1 MFSIVLVCLGVFQEY
16 IMTNIAQL
24 VKLGHTKIYVL
35 TNTHLIPLFEPFA
48 ELITLISA
56 ESLDDIFNFSE
67 RSAHDKEWR
76 DGFWHYT
83 SERFFTLHSFMA
95 KHDVRNVIHIEN
107 DVLLYY
113 NCDETLAEPLNNS
126 RRIHIPFDSYTRNIA
141 SIVYIPDA
149 STLGQVLEHYD
160 YGKNDMYNFS
170 EIRKKTNLID
180 QFPIFME
187 DIQSS
192 EDKGLNAL
200 ESASALGSAA
210 VNTDALESA
219 AVNTDALESAAV
231 NTDALESAS
240 VNTDALESAA
250 VNTDALGSASAL
262 ERAFV
267 SHGWSRFGGY
277 IFDAAAIGQFIGGVD
292 PRNCPNDSRGFI
304 NETCV
309 IKYNN
314 EGTILWKNCDGFLK
328 PFLQTREAHEIP
340 IFNLHIHSKE
350 LTLYV

>member
-35 TNTHLIPLFEPFA
+35 TNTYFIPLFEPFA
-48 ELITLISA
+48 ELITLVSA
-56 ESLDDIFNFSE
+56 ESLDDVFNFSAK
-67 RSAHDKEWR
+67 SAQDKEWR

-83 SERFFTLHSFMA
+83 SARFFTLHSFMA
-95 KHDVRNVIHIEN
+95 KYDVQNVIHIEN

-113 NCDETLAEPLNNS
+113 NCDETLAGPLINS
-126 RRIHIPFDSYTRNIA
+126 GRIHIPFDSYTRNIA

-149 STLGQVLEHYD
+149 STLGQVLAHYD

-170 EIRKKTNLID
+170 EIRGKTDLID

-187 DIQSS
+187 DT
-192 EDKGLNAL
+192 KLG
-200 ESASALGSAA
+200 SASALGSASDKA
-210 VNTDALESA
+210 SNKA
-219 AVNTDALESAAV
+219 ANK
-231 NTDALESAS
+231 AS
-240 VNTDALESAA
+240 VNIE
-250 VNTDALGSASAL
+250 ALGSAADKAPRALSSAL
-262 ERAFV
+262 ERSFV

-292 PRNCPNDSRGFI
+292 PRNCPDDTRGFI

-309 IKYNN
+309 IKYND
-314 EGTILWKNCDGFLK
+314 EGIILWKNCDGIQK
-328 PFLQTREAHEIP
+328 PFLQTREAREIP
-340 IFNLHIHSKE
+340 IFNLHIHSKA
-350 LTLYV
+350 LNLYV

>member
-35 TNTHLIPLFEPFA
+35 TNAHLIPLFEPFA
-48 ELITLISA
+48 ELITLVSA
-56 ESLDDIFNFSE
+56 ESLDDIFNFSAK
-67 RSAHDKEWR
+67 SAHDKEWR

-83 SERFFTLHSFMA
+83 SARFFTLHSFMA
-95 KHDVRNVIHIEN
+95 KYDVRNVIHIEN
-107 DVLLYY
+107 DVLIYY
-113 NCDETLAEPLNNS
+113 NCDETLTEPLTNS
-126 RRIHIPFDSYTRNIA
+126 RQIHIPFDSYTRNIA

-149 STLGQVLEHYD
+149 STLGKVLAHYD

-170 EIRKKTNLID
+170 EIRGKTDLID

-187 DIQSS
+187 DTT
-192 EDKGLNAL
+192 
-200 ESASALGSAA
+200 LGSAS
-210 VNTDALESA
+210 LG
-219 AVNTDALESAAV
+219 
-231 NTDALESAS
+231 SAS
-240 VNTDALESAA
+240 VL
-250 VNTDALGSASAL
+250 TDALGSASVTDAL

-292 PRNCPNDSRGFI
+292 PRNCPDDTRGFI

-309 IKYNN
+309 IKYND
-314 EGTILWKNCDGFLK
+314 EGTILWKNCDGFIK
-328 PFLQTREAHEIP
+328 PFLQTREAREIP
-340 IFNLHIHSKE
+340 IFNLHIHSKA
-350 LTLYV
+350 LNLYV

>member
-48 ELITLISA
+48 ELITLVSA
-56 ESLDDIFNFSE
+56 ESLDDVFNFSAK
-67 RSAHDKEWR
+67 SAHDKEWR

-83 SERFFTLHSFMA
+83 SARFFTLHSFMA
-95 KHDVRNVIHIEN
+95 KYDVRDVIHIEN

-113 NCDETLAEPLNNS
+113 NCDETIAEPLNNS

-149 STLGQVLEHYD
+149 STLGQVLTHYD

-170 EIRKKTNLID
+170 EIRKKTDLID

-187 DIQSS
+187 DIQSN
-192 EDKGLNAL
+192 EDNESDKA
-200 ESASALGSAA
+200 SASLVSAS
-210 VNTDALESA
+210 VNTEALW
-219 AVNTDALESAAV
+219 
-231 NTDALESAS
+231 SAS
-240 VNTDALESAA
+240 VNTDALGSAA
-250 VNTDALGSASAL
+250 DKAPRALSAAL
-262 ERAFV
+262 ERSFV

-292 PRNCPNDSRGFI
+292 PHNCPNNTRGFI

-309 IKYNN
+309 IKYND
-314 EGTILWKNCDGFLK
+314 EGTILWRNCDGFLK
-328 PFLQTREAHEIP
+328 PFLQTREAREIP
-340 IFNLHIHSKE
+340 IFNLHIHSKA